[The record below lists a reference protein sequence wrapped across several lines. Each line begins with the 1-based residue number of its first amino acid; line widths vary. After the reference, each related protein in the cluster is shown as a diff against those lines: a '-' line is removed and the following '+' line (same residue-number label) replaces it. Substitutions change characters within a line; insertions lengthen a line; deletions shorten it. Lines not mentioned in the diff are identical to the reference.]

1 MRLDQGCS
9 RSFNP
14 IATGK
19 RGKCDKIFSQNVWP
33 SKDTVQTWPQR
44 RSGMKW
50 IQVELCVCIFVCC
63 CCCWCSCCIC
73 CCSIAYICI
82 DRTLQICTHT
92 CRDTHTHK
100 HTHIHMSGD
109 TQCCRSK
116 ISDWLVISATHVW
129 SNQPQE
135 VQCLVKLRI
144 KKLHL
149 LLCLLHE
156 GESWEPR
163 CFSLIAGSASW
174 HNVFLFQ

>member
-1 MRLDQGCS
+1 MWQD
-9 RSFNP
+9 
-14 IATGK
+14 
-19 RGKCDKIFSQNVWP
+19 IFSKCVTKQRYSANLTSTEVRHEVNP
-33 SKDTVQTWPQR
+33 SRIV
-44 RSGMKW
+44 
-50 IQVELCVCIFVCC
+50 CVFVC

-116 ISDWLVISATHVW
+116 ISDWLVISAPHVW
-129 SNQPQE
+129 SSQPQE

-174 HNVFLFQ
+174 HHVFLF